1 MELYKEWGYT
11 KSDFLCSTLYI
22 LSILEKLLSS
32 QNTRILDVGCGNGS
46 IANYLI
52 SKGFEV
58 YGIDASVQGIEIAN
72 RINPGKF
79 FIQDLDSDGLPA
91 ELASIKFD
99 TIISTEVI
107 EHLYAPRKF
116 VSFCKNILLKNGGGE
131 LILSTPYNGYFK
143 NILISLADKWDHHL
157 NPLWDGGHIKYWSR
171 ASLTQLLIEQDFK
184 IVDFKGAGRMPYL
197 WKSMI
202 IKAKI

>member
-11 KSDFLCSTLYI
+11 KSDFLCSTLYV
-22 LSILEKLLSS
+22 LPILEKLLSS